1 MLKGEER
8 VGVLGGSGGE
18 GGHVDSGVDRLI
30 GDDEGDGGCVEFGVD
45 RLIGEDAGDG
55 GEGACVAVVRF
66 EERGVWVR
74 LSWVGFL
81 AFCLCFD
88 VAMADGV

>member
-8 VGVLGGSGGE
+8 GVGILGGGGGE
-18 GGHVDSGVDRLI
+18 GGRVDSGVDRLI

-66 EERGVWVR
+66 EER
-74 LSWVGFL
+74 VGF
-81 AFCLCFD
+81 
-88 VAMADGV
+88 